1 MPPAPIAFEIIPG
14 SKPFGQDRFLVR
26 DHRPGQ
32 GMQGG
37 LDGLVGERNVALRRT
52 GLYDRFQDRWMA
64 SRAWVGPPGG
74 STPVML
80 TGGLPRGSGR
90 GEVSDSV
97 EEGDPLR
104 SPSDPSQ
111 RVHAPRQDAVPLRQF
126 HHALPDPKSRK
137 PCFAHVDQSLRHTRF
152 FSRLGVGRAKGF
164 ARIED

>member
-64 SRAWVGPPGG
+64 SRAWVGPP
-74 STPVML
+74 
-80 TGGLPRGSGR
+80 RGFNAR
-90 GEVSDSV
+90 Y
-97 EEGDPLR
+97 
-104 SPSDPSQ
+104 
-111 RVHAPRQDAVPLRQF
+111 
-126 HHALPDPKSRK
+126 
-137 PCFAHVDQSLRHTRF
+137 AHRRAS
-152 FSRLGVGRAKGF
+152 SRLWRSRFDNSTMLCLTQNYANRASRTSTNRF
-164 ARIED
+164 DTPASFLD

>member
-64 SRAWVGPPGG
+64 SRAWVGPRPGVQRPLCSSAG
-74 STPVML
+74 FL
-80 TGGLPRGSGR
+80 EALA
-90 GEVSDSV
+90 EV
-97 EEGDPLR
+97 R
-104 SPSDPSQ
+104 S
-111 RVHAPRQDAVPLRQF
+111 ATA
-126 HHALPDPKSRK
+126 SRR
-137 PCFAHVDQSLRHTRF
+137 ATRF
-152 FSRLGVGRAKGF
+152 GPRATPHSECTRRGRTRSRFDNSTMLCLTQNHANRASRTSTNRF
-164 ARIED
+164 DTPASFLD